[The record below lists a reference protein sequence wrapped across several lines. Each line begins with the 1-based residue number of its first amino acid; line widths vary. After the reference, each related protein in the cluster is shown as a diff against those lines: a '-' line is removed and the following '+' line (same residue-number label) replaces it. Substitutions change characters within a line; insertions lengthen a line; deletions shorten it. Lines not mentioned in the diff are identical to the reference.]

1 MKEIA
6 CLSIIFSFRNE
17 EDVLPELV
25 RRTRDVMHKLQQSGI
40 LKNYELIFV
49 NDASNDNSLTILH
62 NLALG
67 TTDIKIITMSRTF
80 GVAPCVMAG
89 LKYASGDAMIY
100 MDADLQDPPEVIP
113 AMIHAWQQDREAD
126 VVHTTR
132 RSRKGESSFKM
143 FLTKIGYL
151 ILNRYSNVPIPQ
163 EAGDFKLLSRRVAN
177 HLLELKEN
185 KPFMRGLVSW
195 VGFKQIFVPYDREAR
210 FAGKSKF
217 FILGRKAVSNF
228 LNAAVVNFSSV
239 PLQIASYCGLAAIL
253 IDVLLVIHTLY
264 QKATN
269 HAVPGWSAL
278 MIAILF
284 IGGVQLFCIGMI
296 GLYLNSVHEQGKMRP
311 NYIVSSTYGFQ
322 KQDT

>member
-1 MKEIA
+1 MKRVPL
-6 CLSIIFSFRNE
+6 LSIVFSFRNE
-17 EDVLPELV
+17 EDVLVELV
-25 RRTRDVMHKLQQSGI
+25 RRTRAVMGKLLEQQTLSA
-40 LKNYELIFV
+40 YELIFV
-49 NDASNDNSLTILH
+49 NDASNDNSLNILH
-62 NLALG
+62 QLALNNN
-67 TTDIKIITMSRTF
+67 DIKIINMSRTF

-89 LKYASGDAMIY
+89 LSYTKGAIVIY
-100 MDADLQDPPEVIP
+100 MDADLQDPPETIP
-113 AMIHAWQQDREAD
+113 AMIQAWQQDSDAD
-126 VVHTTR
+126 IVHTTR
-132 RSRKGESSFKM
+132 RSRQGESAFKM
-143 FLTKIGYL
+143 FLTRIGYL

-163 EAGDFKLLSRRVAN
+163 EAGDFKLLSRRVVD
-177 HLLELKEN
+177 HLLTLKEN

-322 KQDT
+322 QENT